1 MLESKLDVDVENNMY
16 NQSLEASRTK
26 KLIANSYLLF
36 ASLLLTTPIGGY
48 FVQFFTLTFW
58 GLLGCVLISF
68 ILLFDLLFAK
78 STTHKVISSFLFAF
92 SIGVILGDSFKHE
105 YIEYAYTIPIATNA
119 LLFTCL
125 EFIVLSF
132 YVFSTKRNFDSWRD
146 YLVAWLLTL
155 IVSMTLMMI
164 VQFIYGMK
172 FEFLQFIISI
182 VTSIVFVGFILHDT
196 SKIVRGQYDDFVEAG
211 VSLYLDFL
219 NAFVNLYEI
228 LKYLNE

>member
-1 MLESKLDVDVENNMY
+1 MSKSNLDVENNMY
-16 NQSLEASRTK
+16 NQSLQASRTK

-36 ASLLLTTPIGGY
+36 ALLLLTTPIGGY

-58 GLLGCVLISF
+58 SVWGCVLISF
-68 ILLFDLLFAK
+68 ILLIDLLFAK
-78 STTHKVISSFLFAF
+78 STSHKLISSVLFAF
-92 SIGVILGDSFKHE
+92 SMGVFIGEAFKHE

-132 YVFSTKRNFDSWRD
+132 YVFSTKRNFDNWSE
-146 YLVAWLLTL
+146 YLIAGLLTI
-155 IVSMTLMMI
+155 IVSMILMMI

-172 FEFLQFIISI
+172 FEFLQFLISI
-182 VTSIVFVGFILHDT
+182 ATSIVFVGFILHDT
-196 SKIVRGQYDDFVEAG
+196 SKIVRGQYDNFVEAG
-211 VSLYLDFL
+211 VDLYLDFL

-228 LKYLNE
+228 LKYLNK